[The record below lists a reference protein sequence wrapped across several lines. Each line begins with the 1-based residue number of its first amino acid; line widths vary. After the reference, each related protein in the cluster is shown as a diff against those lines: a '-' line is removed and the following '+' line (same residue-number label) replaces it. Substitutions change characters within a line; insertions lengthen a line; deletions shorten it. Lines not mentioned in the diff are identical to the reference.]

1 MTRLRQ
7 CEWWL
12 SNRRGMKQKCK
23 MRIFK
28 LLCWK
33 KWINSDRNSNKVYRL
48 YSNAFNATE
57 RSRSNIDRSIH
68 KDSSKEIKTCC
79 RIFLKNKQLNNEE
92 PKISL
97 NLRLVNVRKNLRMS
111 LRDKFRRKNIIQT
124 QKSTCPVFSERLVIK
139 KVKKWTEV
147 LSLQLQ
153 PRSTRQIATW
163 QKLRSMTIIQA
174 LLEEERNTHLFSIL
188 WEQRCLPWVVEAV
201 VTWVRPS
208 QVQSSLCRLWMN
220 SRDFRENVHHK
231 IRFKLNSWE
240 TPSSHSPQW
249 LSRKIIAR
257 PYLEYDGIYLAI
269 YSLRGDFFK

>member
-1 MTRLRQ
+1 MKRKLQRILWQNKVPVKTSSKCASKRKFISQSKTMTRLRQ

-124 QKSTCPVFSERLVIK
+124 QKSTCPVFSER
-139 KVKKWTEV
+139 
-147 LSLQLQ
+147 
-153 PRSTRQIATW
+153 
-163 QKLRSMTIIQA
+163 
-174 LLEEERNTHLFSIL
+174 
-188 WEQRCLPWVVEAV
+188 
-201 VTWVRPS
+201 
-208 QVQSSLCRLWMN
+208 
-220 SRDFRENVHHK
+220 
-231 IRFKLNSWE
+231 
-240 TPSSHSPQW
+240 
-249 LSRKIIAR
+249 
-257 PYLEYDGIYLAI
+257 
-269 YSLRGDFFK
+269 

>member
-7 CEWWL
+7 CEWWS
-12 SNRRGMKQKCK
+12 SNRSGMKQKCK

-28 LLCWK
+28 LPYWK
-33 KWINSDRNSNKVYRL
+33 KWINLGRNSNKVYKL
-48 YSNAFNATE
+48 YSNAFNVTE
-57 RSRSNIDRSIH
+57 RNRSNIDRSIH

-79 RIFLKNKQLNNEE
+79 KIFLKNKQLSSEE
-92 PKISL
+92 PKTSL
-97 NLRLVNVRKNLRMS
+97 NLRLVNVRKNLRKS
-111 LRDKFRRKNIIQT
+111 LRDKSRRKNIIQT
-124 QKSTCPVFSERLVIK
+124 QKSICPVFSERLVIK

-153 PRSTRQIATW
+153 PLSTRQIAIW

-188 WEQRCLPWVVEAV
+188 WEQRCLLWVVEAV

-220 SRDFRENVHHK
+220 SKDYRESAHHK
-231 IRFKLNSWE
+231 IRFKLNSLE
-240 TPSSHSPQW
+240 TPSSHSPRW

-257 PYLEYDGIYLAI
+257 PYLKYDGIYLAI
-269 YSLRGDFFK
+269 YSLRRDFFK